1 MRLVVFGWG
10 NESRGDDGLGPLL
23 LRRFAEAWPEIVA
36 IEDYQLQI
44 ENALDLEG
52 ADCAL
57 FIDAGKGTPA
67 PFTFREI
74 APSAGVAHTTH
85 ALPPEAVLAVY
96 AQIKGVPPPPAFVL
110 CVRGE
115 RFELG
120 DGLSDDAKARLEAA
134 WKFVSELVGEAS
146 LAAWRRRSQNLVA

>member
-10 NESRGDDGLGPLL
+10 NELRGDDGLGPLL
-23 LRRFAEAWPEIVA
+23 LRRFADAWPEIAA

-44 ENALDLEG
+44 EHALDLEG

-85 ALPPEAVLAVY
+85 ALAPEAVLAVY
-96 AQIKGVPPPPAFVL
+96 AQIKSVAAAA
-110 CVRGE
+110 
-115 RFELG
+115 
-120 DGLSDDAKARLEAA
+120 GLRPLRARRE
-134 WKFVSELVGEAS
+134 FR
-146 LAAWRRRSQNLVA
+146 AWRRALATTPKSGSRRRGHS